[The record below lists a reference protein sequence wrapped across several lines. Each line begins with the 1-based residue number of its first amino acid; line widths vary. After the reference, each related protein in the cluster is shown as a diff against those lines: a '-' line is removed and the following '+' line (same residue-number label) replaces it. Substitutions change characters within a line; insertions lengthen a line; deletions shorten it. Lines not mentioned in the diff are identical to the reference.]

1 MKGEEMEGK
10 GSDEAA
16 TYVHTYLGAMLDGKG
31 ACEDEAGSRIGT
43 TCRTTGAQRKEVVDH
58 GD

>member
-1 MKGEEMEGK
+1 MEGK